1 MVHHH
6 NPLLVRQYILL
17 AIIPQVHSF
26 RRFCRGSEGARADGS
41 SAAEPGVRVGSLDI
55 TRSDAPAGV
64 DDVEYF
70 DEEWAD
76 CGDAGYDED
85 YPHLSSITFALEGER
100 VIYMKPDVWTSGGH
114 LIGHVTME
122 SKSPPH

>member
-1 MVHHH
+1 MVRHH

-41 SAAEPGVRVGSLDI
+41 GAAEPGVRVGSLDI

-76 CGDAGYDED
+76 CGNAGYDED
-85 YPHLSSITFALEGER
+85 YLHLSSITFALVKNLEWDYVVDER
-100 VIYMKPDVWTSGGH
+100 SGTYAAHIFRLASWTVP
-114 LIGHVTME
+114 LC
-122 SKSPPH
+122 